1 MGIENKFEI
10 NSCERIIDISSHKD
24 YKKLNLTASQKIQ
37 FGGLL
42 QQLPALLTV
51 GATANAY
58 VLNFPEGLPAACHL
72 MWYKAGGVGTPIQ
85 GADGKIVAHASLQ
98 EASAQAAVLGAF
110 SAMAMASGQYFLSQ
124 INNELKSINKT
135 VDQILE
141 FLYGD
146 KKAELMAEVSFTQ
159 YAYQHYNSIMDHNE
173 QRIATIASLQEAK
186 KVAMKDIE
194 FYMED
199 LNAKV
204 DAKRGDN
211 IEDLTVKTQQTK
223 ECLELS
229 MQLYV
234 MASILEVYYSQN
246 DDAQYIDGVED
257 DIVAYIG
264 KCEKRILSCFSM
276 LRTHIQTSRDGLINK
291 LDKNALLKSVDPVI
305 ESLSKGSETDLCKS
319 FREALRSQNRKTEYY
334 IDDDA
339 VYLKASNL

>member
-1 MGIENKFEI
+1 M
-10 NSCERIIDISSHKD
+10 IIRR
-24 YKKLNLTASQKIQ
+24 
-37 FGGLL
+37 
-42 QQLPALLTV
+42 
-51 GATANAY
+51 
-58 VLNFPEGLPAACHL
+58 
-72 MWYKAGGVGTPIQ
+72 
-85 GADGKIVAHASLQ
+85 
-98 EASAQAAVLGAF
+98 
-110 SAMAMASGQYFLSQ
+110 
-124 INNELKSINKT
+124 
-135 VDQILE
+135 
-141 FLYGD
+141 
-146 KKAELMAEVSFTQ
+146 
-159 YAYQHYNSIMDHNE
+159 E